1 MINTKLAELGSL
13 FTLPSDS
20 SLGDK
25 LRVMSALELRYGIL
39 GASIWVEPG
48 HQVLTRQCIDDVLG
62 ATAAGIALMEHAANI
77 PSLADLLAEERLGT
91 LEAR

>member
-1 MINTKLAELGSL
+1 MMNKKTVGLGCL
-13 FTLPSDS
+13 FALPSDS

-25 LRVMSALELRYGIL
+25 LRVMSTLELRHRIL

-62 ATAAGIALMEHAANI
+62 ATAAGIALMERAATV
-77 PSLADLLAEERLGT
+77 PFLADLLAEERLRM
-91 LEAR
+91 LESH